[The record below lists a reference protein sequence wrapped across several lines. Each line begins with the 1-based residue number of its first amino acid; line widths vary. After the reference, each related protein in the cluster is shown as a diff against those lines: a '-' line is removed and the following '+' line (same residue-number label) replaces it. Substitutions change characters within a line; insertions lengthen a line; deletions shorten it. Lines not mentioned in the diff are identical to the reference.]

1 MGGNIQ
7 TDKGREAEE
16 ERFGENKGGRNAEG
30 LHYADLDLVRKP
42 APAPAPV
49 PAPRRPIENARPG
62 ATSISGSVT
71 TAPASDTT
79 LTEYAS
85 IRLY

>member
-1 MGGNIQ
+1 MP

-42 APAPAPV
+42 APAP
-49 PAPRRPIENARPG
+49 RRPIENARPG

-71 TAPASDTT
+71 TAPVSDTT
-79 LTEYAS
+79 PTEYAS